1 VPCLHCGEINLD
13 SAVFQM
19 TFPIVDM
26 HRCCELDLHYQ
37 LIDVQRTTNRAAL
50 TNL

>member
-1 VPCLHCGEINLD
+1 MPCLHCGEINLD